1 MIITSEALVILQ
13 EIVSDSGRDAV
24 TLRDGELLYVTRY
37 ELTTIATIQ
46 SSFYFLT
53 YSDHKIGQFNL
64 EQSEVGL

>member
-37 ELTTIATIQ
+37 ELTTTATIQ

>member
-37 ELTTIATIQ
+37 ELTTTATIQ
-46 SSFYFLT
+46 SSCYFLT